1 MVLIEIRDT
10 KKGIKIENHD
20 FMATKDETVTNNLLC
35 NIINS
40 KKFRRDLEKNLK
52 EGKKYGY

>member
-1 MVLIEIRDT
+1 MVLIEIRET

-20 FMATKDETVTNNLLC
+20 FMATKDETKTNNLLC

-40 KKFRRDLEKNLK
+40 KKFRRDLEKKLK
-52 EGKKYGY
+52 GGE

>member
-1 MVLIEIRDT
+1 MVLIEIRET

-20 FMATKDETVTNNLLC
+20 FISTKDETITNNLLC

-40 KKFRRDLEKNLK
+40 KKFRRDLEKKLK
-52 EGKKYGY
+52 RGEKYGY